1 MAETS
6 SIPLFE
12 RARTHGH
19 RKAVIGPEGVFTYA
33 DLMGASARV
42 SGDLI
47 QENDDLNEARV
58 AFLVPPGFRYAATL
72 WGIWRAGGIAVPLAV
87 SHPRPELEYV
97 IDDSEASVLVVA
109 PEFEDRL
116 AAIARERALPM
127 IAVDRARTETS
138 RPLPSVDPGRRA
150 MIIYTSGTT
159 GKPKGV
165 VTTHEQIQAQI
176 TTLVSAWEWKPEDH
190 ILHVLPL
197 HHIHGIVNIL
207 LCALWSGAVC
217 EILPRFDADKVW
229 DRMAQGDLT
238 LFMGVPTI
246 YSRLIS
252 AWESLP
258 EEKRQKASAGA
269 SRIRLTVSGS
279 AALPVRVLEGWKAIT
294 GHVLLERYGM
304 TEIGMAL
311 SNPLHG
317 DRVPGYVGGPLPQV
331 TVRVVDEKD
340 DPQIDPGQPGELLV
354 KGPGVFLEYWRRQ
367 EETEASF
374 SQGWFRTGDVVAVEN
389 GRYRILGRS
398 SVDII
403 KTGGYKVSALEIEE
417 TLRNHPLIAECAVVG
432 IPDEAWGQRVAVAVV
447 PKAGE
452 QLELADLRAWAKER
466 LAPYKVPS
474 RLLVT
479 DALPRNPMGKVM
491 KNEVAKRCDTI
502 SRL

>member
-1 MAETS
+1 MCES
-6 SIPLFE
+6 LSIPLFD
-12 RARTHGH
+12 RARKHGD
-19 RKAVIGPEGVFTYA
+19 RAALIATEGVFTYEDLMRASADVAA
-33 DLMGASARV
+33 DLLQH
-42 SGDLI
+42 DK
-47 QENDDLNEARV
+47 DLNEARV
-58 AFLVPPGFRYAATL
+58 AFLVPPGFRYVAAL
-72 WGIWRAGGIAVPLAV
+72 WGIWRAGGLAVPLAV

-97 IDDSEASVLVVA
+97 VDDSEASIVAVA
-109 PEFEDRL
+109 PEFEERLRPIAEERSLRMITVDPDR
-116 AAIARERALPM
+116 P
-127 IAVDRARTETS
+127 ETP
-138 RPLPSVDPGRRA
+138 RPLPNVSPGRRA

-176 TTLVSAWEWKPEDH
+176 TTLVSAWGWKPDDH

-197 HHIHGIVNIL
+197 HHVHGIVNIL

-217 EILPRFDADKVW
+217 EIMPRFEADAVW

-258 EEKRQKASAGA
+258 EEERHKASAGA
-269 SRIRLTVSGS
+269 ARLRLMVSGS
-279 AALPVRVLEGWKAIT
+279 AALPVSILERWKEIT

-317 DRVPGYVGGPLPQV
+317 DRVPGYVGRPLPHV
-331 TVRVVDEKD
+331 SVRVVDEKHD
-340 DPQIDPGQPGELLV
+340 TPVDAGRPGELQV
-354 KGPGVFLEYWRRQ
+354 RGPGVFLEYWRRP

-374 SQGWFRTGDVVAVEN
+374 SDGWFQTGDVVVVEN
-389 GRYRILGRS
+389 GLYRILGRS

-432 IPDEAWGQRVAVAVV
+432 ISDEEWGQRVAAAVV
-447 PKAGE
+447 LKPGE
-452 QLELADLRAWAKER
+452 KLELADLRTWAKER
-466 LAPYKVPS
+466 LAPYKIPS
-474 RLLVT
+474 KLLVT

-491 KNEVAKRCDTI
+491 KNQVVRICDE
-502 SRL
+502 